1 MVCCSLTREHP
12 SLGPIQFGPV
22 RCYPRHSR
30 DRQSFG
36 QGTARAFQVWLR
48 LGRVVGSPTL
58 GRLFWSVTVAHKKYP
73 AADAL
78 HTGPIRKT
86 IHGKKEERRLGKE
99 GDRTC
104 TYSGTPVH

>member
-1 MVCCSLTREHP
+1 MRISDWSSDVCSSDLTREQP

-58 GRLFWSVTVAHKKYP
+58 CRLFWSAPVAQKKYP

-78 HTGPIRKT
+78 HNGPIRQT
-86 IHGKKEERRLGKE
+86 SIGAL
-99 GDRTC
+99 
-104 TYSGTPVH
+104 SQ